1 MVLRKHVPA
10 VAELQVPIL
19 LHDAD
24 EEDIALPADLN
35 TLCLSIFHPLRL
47 EGIVRVSD
55 RAYSMRKLTQK
66 VSTQPPGLVVIDA
79 REVVLT
85 AEFDH
90 HSTEDVLVSH
100 RLSAIGRRAKV
111 ARVDAVDCANRIYVS
126 AARATNRIPS
136 VILAGQDAQI
146 GIRCNMSVQI

>member
-1 MVLRKHVPA
+1 MVLRQHVPA

-90 HSTEDVLVSH
+90 HSTEDMLVSP
-100 RLSAIGRRAKV
+100 RLFAVGRRANV
-111 ARVDAVDCANRIYVS
+111 AFVIEVESSARIDVLSTCAAHLV
-126 AARATNRIPS
+126 PP
-136 VILAGQDAQI
+136 VIFVGHDAQI
-146 GIRCNMSVQI
+146 